1 MPIEGFFYLQ
11 CWWWLILQ
19 HANSLVAQIRSA
31 KCPSAPDVSF
41 LLLAA
46 DLASGKVTNA
56 LTQQFPSVWNPKV
69 MPELPQPWC
78 KALKAA
84 VPYSKQDLF
93 QPPETQQWL
102 GGTTV
107 FPTKKEKKETSEHVA
122 FRGMLLQWRMAAW
135 LLSAAPGPVSET
147 PLCPGTPR
155 GWLLPSSCNKAPLGW
170 PLPSRSAWQARLFS
184 SAISCWLLDQRK
196 LAPLGANFLS
206 RKGKIAE
213 IFFREHLYCRLRA
226 WHLPLPA
233 ITRLAWKCQDYMK
246 KTCADFW

>member
-46 DLASGKVTNA
+46 DLTSGKVTSA
-56 LTQQFPSVWNPKV
+56 LTQQFPSVWNSKV
-69 MPELPQPWC
+69 MPELPQHWC

-84 VPYSKQDLF
+84 VLL
-93 QPPETQQWL
+93 QQTRPLPANWNTAMTWWYH
-102 GGTTV
+102 GV
-107 FPTKKEKKETSEHVA
+107 PNKKEKKETSEHVA
-122 FRGMLLQWRMAAW
+122 FHAMLLQWRMAAW
-135 LLSAAPGPVSET
+135 LLSAAPGPVRET
-147 PLCPGTPR
+147 PLCPSTPW

-170 PLPSRSAWQARLFS
+170 PLPSRSAWQARLVS
-184 SAISCWLLDQRK
+184 SAISCLLLDQRK
-196 LAPLGANFLS
+196 LALLGGLS

-233 ITRLAWKCQDYMK
+233 ITRLAWKCQDYVK